1 MSQKTGTL
9 TLTLN
14 KKGENIMDRAVTG
27 INKIGNVKTIAV
39 EQGGFERYVQSH
51 NVQEFNWCC
60 AYIGYT
66 LIKEVQ
72 RSLYINSLR
81 EKLGLHAIDL
91 IVSYRNSQIRIV
103 DWDDVTKLQ
112 NIMLENRL
120 QQEQADIR
128 VETKAFIQEQNISPE
143 DIAYTDTAEFAKLCK
158 AYDISIGQTPI
169 EILKANVTFIRN
181 WDYRMARDAGFENQ
195 NDLGL
200 SFNKERTKTI
210 YVTTLLDKLKALVTL
225 RYYEQYLKASK
236 KVITD
241 GYEYKVI
248 TTLDELPE
256 GWKNTPLSAGAL
268 DEYERVCILPVSAAP
283 GRNRK
288 IAGDPNTNYEDFYI
302 Q

>member
-1 MSQKTGTL
+1 M
-9 TLTLN
+9 N
-14 KKGENIMDRAVTG
+14 RVVTG
-27 INKIGNVKTIAV
+27 YSKTGNVKTIAV
-39 EQGGFERYVQSH
+39 EKGGFERYVQSH
-51 NVQEFNWCC
+51 NVAEFNWCC
-60 AYIGYT
+60 AYVGYT

-72 RSLYINSLR
+72 RGLYINSIR

-91 IVSYRNSQIRIV
+91 IVSYRDSQIKIEN
-103 DWDDVTKLQ
+103 WDDVALLQ

-120 QQEQADIR
+120 QQEQAAIR
-128 VETKAFIQEQNISPE
+128 IETKMFIKDQGLTAADVAF
-143 DIAYTDTAEFAKLCK
+143 TDTAEFARLCK
-158 AYDISIGQTPI
+158 AYDISIGETPV

-200 SFNKERTKTI
+200 TFNKERTKTI

-225 RYYEQYLKASK
+225 RYYEQYMGAAK

-241 GYEYKVI
+241 GYRYEVI

-256 GWKNTPLSAGAL
+256 GWRNTPLSAGEL
-268 DEYERVCILPVSAAP
+268 DEYEQRTCVLPVSAAP

-288 IAGDPNTNYEDFYI
+288 IAGDPNTNIEDFYI

>member
-1 MSQKTGTL
+1 MY
-9 TLTLN
+9 
-14 KKGENIMDRAVTG
+14 RAVTG
-27 INKIGNVKTIAV
+27 VNRNNNTKTIV
-39 EQGGFERYVQSH
+39 IEKGGFERYVQSH
-51 NVQEFNWCC
+51 NVIEFSWCC
-60 AYIGYT
+60 AYVGYT

-72 RSLYINSLR
+72 RGLYINSIR
-81 EKLGLHAIDL
+81 EQLGLHAIKL
-91 IVSYRNSQIRIV
+91 TVSYRNSQIRIEN
-103 DWDDVTKLQ
+103 WDDVALLQ

-128 VETKAFIQEQNISPE
+128 VATKAFIKEQNISPE
-143 DIAYTDTAEFAKLCK
+143 DIAYTDTAEFTRLCK
-158 AYDISIGQTPI
+158 AYDISIGQTPV

-181 WDYRMARDAGFENQ
+181 WDYRMARDAGFEN
-195 NDLGL
+195 DLGL
-200 SFNKERTKTI
+200 TFNKERTKTI

-225 RYYEQYLKASK
+225 RYYTEYLEAPK

-248 TTLDELPE
+248 TTMDDLPE
-256 GWKNTPLSAGAL
+256 GWRNTPLSAGEL
-268 DEYERVCILPVSAAP
+268 DEYERTCVLPVSAAP

>member
-1 MSQKTGTL
+1 M
-9 TLTLN
+9 N
-14 KKGENIMDRAVTG
+14 RAVTG
-27 INKIGNVKTIAV
+27 MNRNGNMKTIAI
-39 EQGGFERYVQSH
+39 EKGGFERYVQSH

-60 AYIGYT
+60 AYVGYT

-72 RSLYINSLR
+72 RGLYINSIR
-81 EKLGLHAIDL
+81 EQLGLHAIDL
-91 IVSYRNSQIRIV
+91 IVSYRDSQIRIEN
-103 DWDDVTKLQ
+103 WDDVALLQ

-120 QQEQADIR
+120 QQEQAAIR
-128 VETKAFIQEQNISPE
+128 TETKMFIKDQGLTAA
-143 DIAYTDTAEFAKLCK
+143 DIAFTDTAEFARLCK
-158 AYDISIGQTPI
+158 AYDISIGQTPV

-200 SFNKERTKTI
+200 TFNKERTKTI

-225 RYYEQYLKASK
+225 RYYTEYLEAPK

-248 TTLDELPE
+248 TTMDDLPE
-256 GWKNTPLSAGAL
+256 GWRNTPLSAGEL
-268 DEYERVCILPVSAAP
+268 DEYERTCVLPVSAAP

-288 IAGDPNTNYEDFYI
+288 IAGDPNTNIEDFYI

>member
-1 MSQKTGTL
+1 M
-9 TLTLN
+9 N
-14 KKGENIMDRAVTG
+14 RAVTG
-27 INKIGNVKTIAV
+27 INKAGNTKTIAI

-51 NVQEFNWCC
+51 NVIEFNWCC
-60 AYIGYT
+60 AYVGYT

-72 RSLYINSLR
+72 RGLYINSIR
-81 EKLGLHAIDL
+81 EQLGLHAIDL
-91 IVSYRNSQIRIV
+91 IVSYRDSQIRIEN
-103 DWDDVTKLQ
+103 WDDVVLLQ

-120 QQEQADIR
+120 QQEQAAIR
-128 VETKAFIQEQNISPE
+128 TETKMFIKDQGLTAA
-143 DIAYTDTAEFAKLCK
+143 DIAFTDNAEFARLCK
-158 AYDISIGQTPI
+158 AYDISIGQTPV

-200 SFNKERTKTI
+200 TFNKERTKTI

-225 RYYEQYLKASK
+225 RYYEQYLGAAK

-241 GYEYKVI
+241 GYAYKVI

-256 GWKNTPLSAGAL
+256 GWRNTPLSAGEL
-268 DEYERVCILPVSAAP
+268 DEYERTCVLPVSAAP

-288 IAGDPNTNYEDFYI
+288 IAGDPNTNIEDFYI